1 MTQEYQ
7 KILEFIKPAQYQ
19 KLTFP
24 CYRSKRV
31 IVIIE
36 IWRSLSAPLAGSSEK
51 ALAENLF

>member
-51 ALAENLF
+51 ALAANLF